1 MIPSRAMSPRRA
13 RVAALLLP
21 LLVAG
26 PGRGEIVDR
35 IVATIDGEPITA
47 FELRRYAEERGA
59 DRLQEGRLLDAL
71 ITDKLLDKEV
81 AVLGIAARD
90 EEIDRY
96 IEEIKLR
103 NGMDGE
109 RFREALGAQG
119 LTVTTYRARV
129 KAEIEKSQL
138 VNREIRQ
145 RVNVSPQEIERYY
158 KAHLADYATSERV
171 RVRDIFFSVGSG
183 ADEAEIAHVRAKAE
197 EVRQLARDGRDFAS
211 LARQFSEG
219 PGAEKGG
226 EIGTFARGQME
237 QALEDAAFR
246 LKPGEVSEPVQTV
259 AGFHLLRA
267 EEEIAAG
274 HKSLDEVRDTI
285 RDALYN
291 EALEARFQQWLSRDL
306 RERHH
311 VEVLE

>member
-26 PGRGEIVDR
+26 PGRGEVVDR
-35 IVATIDGEPITA
+35 IVATIDGEPITT

-59 DRLQEGRLLDAL
+59 DRLEERKLLDGLVTDRLLDR
-71 ITDKLLDKEV
+71 EV
-81 AVLGIAARD
+81 AALGIAARD
-90 EEIDRY
+90 EEVDRY
-96 IEEIKLR
+96 IEQIKLR
-103 NGMDGE
+103 NGMGDD
-109 RFREALGAQG
+109 RFREALAAQG
-119 LTVTTYRARV
+119 LTAAAYRARV

-171 RVRDIFFSVGSG
+171 RVRDIFFPVASA

-197 EVRQLARDGRDFAS
+197 EVRQLAR
-211 LARQFSEG
+211 QFSEG
-219 PGAEKGG
+219 PGAENGG

-237 QALEDAAFR
+237 PALEETAFR
-246 LKPGEVSEPVQTV
+246 LKPGDVSEPVRTA
-259 AGFHLLRA
+259 AGFHLLRS
-267 EEEIAAG
+267 EEDIAAG

-291 EALEARFQQWLSRDL
+291 EALEERFQQWLSRDL

>member
-1 MIPSRAMSPRRA
+1 M
-13 RVAALLLP
+13 
-21 LLVAG
+21 G
-26 PGRGEIVDR
+26 
-35 IVATIDGEPITA
+35 
-47 FELRRYAEERGA
+47 
-59 DRLQEGRLLDAL
+59 
-71 ITDKLLDKEV
+71 
-81 AVLGIAARD
+81 
-90 EEIDRY
+90 
-96 IEEIKLR
+96 
-103 NGMDGE
+103 GE
-109 RFREALGAQG
+109 RFRDALAAQG

-311 VEVLE
+311 VELLE

>member
-1 MIPSRAMSPRRA
+1 M
-13 RVAALLLP
+13 
-21 LLVAG
+21 
-26 PGRGEIVDR
+26 
-35 IVATIDGEPITA
+35 
-47 FELRRYAEERGA
+47 
-59 DRLQEGRLLDAL
+59 
-71 ITDKLLDKEV
+71 
-81 AVLGIAARD
+81 
-90 EEIDRY
+90 
-96 IEEIKLR
+96 
-103 NGMDGE
+103 
-109 RFREALGAQG
+109 
-119 LTVTTYRARV
+119 
-129 KAEIEKSQL
+129 
-138 VNREIRQ
+138 
-145 RVNVSPQEIERYY
+145 
-158 KAHLADYATSERV
+158 
-171 RVRDIFFSVGSG
+171 
-183 ADEAEIAHVRAKAE
+183 
-197 EVRQLARDGRDFAS
+197 RQLARDGRDFAS

-246 LKPGEVSEPVQTV
+246 LKAGEVSEPIQTV

-267 EEEIAAG
+267 EEDIAAG